1 MLAVL
6 KYEEPIYHYDKNQN
20 KYVPYLHPINK
31 LKKIKLIVKLFITR
45 VKYNF
50 KI

>member
-31 LKKIKLIVKLFITR
+31 LKKNKVDKLFITR

-50 KI
+50 